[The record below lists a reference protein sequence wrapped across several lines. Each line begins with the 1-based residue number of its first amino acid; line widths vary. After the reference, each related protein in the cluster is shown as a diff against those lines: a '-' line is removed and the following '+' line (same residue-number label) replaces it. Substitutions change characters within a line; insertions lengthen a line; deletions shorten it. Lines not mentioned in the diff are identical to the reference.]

1 MANDPGLSTKLV
13 RLIAASPQGIDTSA
27 LCEQLAKTPQE
38 LGDIFENLVESGE
51 AIGLAG
57 LWLSEKN
64 WKIAT
69 TKVED
74 VLKNLHSSH
83 PAIESHEAQSVWKA
97 AGFNWP
103 AKQVDRAS
111 RKIAESTSVV
121 YDGTGLRLVVAQLKL
136 SERQK
141 RFIERVVAELD
152 ASGYSTPNPHKL
164 GKSLG
169 TPIQA
174 VEEILRIGH
183 LSGHVVFL
191 EDGVC
196 YSRKQVEELK
206 VQLKEVS
213 AGKAFTAGEVR
224 DWLGISRRYV
234 VPLLELFDR
243 EQFTVRTDDSR
254 VIR

>member
-1 MANDPGLSTKLV
+1 MANDPGLSAKLV
-13 RLIAASPQGIDTSA
+13 RLIAASPQGIGTSA
-27 LCEQLAKTPQE
+27 LCEQLSKTPQD
-38 LGDIFENLVESGE
+38 LGDIFENLVESSE
-51 AIGLAG
+51 VVGLAG

-64 WKIAT
+64 WKIAVS
-69 TKVED
+69 KAEE
-74 VLKNLHSSH
+74 VLTNLHSSH
-83 PAIESHEAQSVWKA
+83 PATESHDAQLVWKS

-103 AKQVDRAS
+103 PKQVDRAA
-111 RKIAESTSVV
+111 RKLGESNRVAF
-121 YDGTGLRLVVAQLKL
+121 DGAGLRMTVAQLQL

-141 RFIERVVAELD
+141 RFIARVVAELE

-164 GKSLG
+164 GKTLG

-183 LSGHVVFL
+183 LSGDVLFL

-196 YSRKQVEELK
+196 YSRKQVDELK
-206 VQLKEVS
+206 IQLKEIA

>member
-1 MANDPGLSTKLV
+1 MANDSGLSAKLV
-13 RLIAASPQGIDTSA
+13 RLIAASPQGIDTSS
-27 LCEQLAKTPQE
+27 LCEQLAKSPQE
-38 LGDIFENLVESGE
+38 LGDIFENLVEAGE
-51 AIGLAG
+51 VIGLAG

-64 WKIAT
+64 WKIAA
-69 TKVED
+69 TKGEE
-74 VLKNLHSSH
+74 VLANLHSSQ

-103 AKQVDRAS
+103 PKQADRAA
-111 RKIAESTSVV
+111 RKLAESNRAV
-121 YDGTGLRLVVAQLKL
+121 YDGTGLRLVEAQLKL

-141 RFIERVVAELD
+141 RFIERVVAELE

-164 GKSLG
+164 GKTLG

-183 LSGHVVFL
+183 LSGHVLFL

-213 AGKAFTAGEVR
+213 VGRSFTAGEVR